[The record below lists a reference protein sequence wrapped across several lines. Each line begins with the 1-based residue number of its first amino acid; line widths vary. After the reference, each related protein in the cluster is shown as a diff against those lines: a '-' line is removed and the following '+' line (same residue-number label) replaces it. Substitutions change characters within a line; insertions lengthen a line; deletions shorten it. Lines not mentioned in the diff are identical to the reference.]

1 MAKSL
6 PPTLKL
12 IANPLTLSPP
22 AGPGPGPGGGP
33 VVTGL
38 ELSATMPPSH
48 TLPVTTRTKN
58 VGTALT
64 DPTVA
69 ELVARRQ
76 VGEGSAPRHH
86 VGTTPT

>member
-22 AGPGPGPGGGP
+22 AGPGPGGGS
-33 VVTGL
+33 VVKGL
-38 ELSATMPPSH
+38 ELSSTMPPSH

-64 DPTVA
+64 DPAVA

-76 VGEGSAPRHH
+76 VGEGSAPHL
-86 VGTTPT
+86 T